1 MSSSPI
7 HPHTYEEVDLAMG
20 YTLHCGLC
28 WLPGT
33 KKWVEFILTSKS
45 SEVRYKLVLLTNFF
59 KSCLGK
65 WTQKDEQYG
74 WLRIWGFLV
83 GFSFFGCFCSITQW
97 IMITLLH
104 NWGFICYPYPH
115 RAISSGEKLATRSLL
130 DVPQVEKDSLCSSD
144 WHTSNTLFSKVIKWI
159 LSDNFSI
166 HVIIPK

>member
-1 MSSSPI
+1 MMLECINITSIWTLWKSVTNKKEKIEPYNSRRKFIVFSYMSSSPI
-7 HPHTYEEVDLAMG
+7 HPHTYKEVDLVMG

-74 WLRIWGFLV
+74 WLRIWGFLG
-83 GFSFFGCFCSITQW
+83 GFSFFWLLLFYNTMNNDYSATQLRIHLLSISTQS
-97 IMITLLH
+97 H
-104 NWGFICYPYPH
+104 P
-115 RAISSGEKLATRSLL
+115 
-130 DVPQVEKDSLCSSD
+130 
-144 WHTSNTLFSKVIKWI
+144 KWRETG
-159 LSDNFSI
+159 
-166 HVIIPK
+166 H